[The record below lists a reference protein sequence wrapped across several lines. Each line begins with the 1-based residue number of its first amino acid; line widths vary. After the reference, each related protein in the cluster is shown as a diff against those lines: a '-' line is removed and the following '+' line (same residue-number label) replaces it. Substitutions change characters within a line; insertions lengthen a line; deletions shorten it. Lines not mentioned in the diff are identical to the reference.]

1 VKLFAIATLYLL
13 EVKVLGLVVITFVSV
28 PLGLRN
34 GTGNFLCLAKTN
46 IMAIV
51 NRNLKFLRVQQ
62 GLTQKQ
68 LAEKLGLKQAAVG
81 AYEEER
87 ATPPVTCLVEISKIF
102 SVSLDHLVNK
112 DLSQLPQKDWK
123 AKTLSRGKEILAITV
138 DQYNKENVE
147 LVTQKASA
155 GYLSGY
161 QDPEYVKD
169 LPKISLP
176 VLPKNKTYRAFEIQG
191 ESMLPVQ
198 PGSIIFGEYVEDTKT
213 IKNGKLYILITSHE
227 GIVFK
232 RVFNFADQQGK
243 LLLVS
248 DNRLY
253 EPFAIRAEDVLEIWA
268 AKAFF
273 SNQFPEPESGPA
285 SLVDQL
291 AFQVFQLQARNK
303 VKDK

>member
-1 VKLFAIATLYLL
+1 MTL
-13 EVKVLGLVVITFVSV
+13 
-28 PLGLRN
+28 
-34 GTGNFLCLAKTN
+34 
-46 IMAIV
+46 V
-51 NRNLKFLRVQQ
+51 NRNLKFLRVRQ

-87 ATPPVTCLVEISKIF
+87 STPPVSCLVEISKIF
-102 SVSLDHLVNK
+102 GVTLDHLINK
-112 DLSQLPQKDWK
+112 DLSQLPQKEWK
-123 AKTLSRGKEILAITV
+123 SKSAPRGKEVLAITV
-138 DQYNKENVE
+138 DQHNKENVE
-147 LVTQKASA
+147 LVLQKASA

-169 LPKISLP
+169 LPKVSLP
-176 VLPKNKTYRAFEIQG
+176 VLPKNRTYRAFEIQG

-198 PGSIIFGEYVEDTKT
+198 PGSIIFGEYVEHTNA
-213 IKNGKLYILITSHE
+213 IKNGKLYVLVTRHD

-248 DNRLY
+248 DNRTY
-253 EPFAIRAEDVLEIWA
+253 EPYSVDAEDVLELWA

-273 SNQFPEPESGPA
+273 STQFPETQTDPA
-285 SLVDQL
+285 SVVDQL
-291 AFQVFQLQARNK
+291 AFQVFQLQQRK
-303 VKDK
+303 QKKG